1 MNLMTSSVNLDLR
14 EYGLEFINDLAKDRN
29 LAVQALGVSFS
40 GFRSGILR
48 DSSLLSRVQDRKYV
62 EDLLKELQQE
72 VNRTIESQLTRITI
86 KSLGWIK
93 RVLIQDERIII
104 EEKDQK
110 QLEKQQLTIDQ
121 QSREISDLNQSI
133 NSFKEQL
140 SNKERLIKDQESN
153 HRIKLANIEKE
164 LIAERAK
171 ADNLESQ
178 REYVEEQLI
187 ELETQLKEKIN
198 RIFTLEEQNNKLGM
212 ELVDKRAEI
221 SRLSNAMD
229 AAAAEAMET
238 WAASYQDQ
246 ESHFQK
252 TIAQVKEQYENS
264 IQIRIKE
271 NSEKYQKDVKIL
283 AEKLAGEVKKLEVV
297 NTKFSEQRTTN
308 EILLGKNDEL
318 EEQLADIIEKNDN
331 LQKEIA
337 IFRSENEQLK
347 VDLEKEKK
355 HVEEISLAK
364 KMTQIEN
371 MNEYIDQVL
380 SLSNFAPITILLRMN
395 GRMSLEAL
403 AKSVGMDP
411 IVLKQQL
418 NPLHQRD
425 LIDIGRDG
433 EIVANIP
440 QKVEE

>member
-1 MNLMTSSVNLDLR
+1 MTSSVNLDLR